1 MAACGLP
8 LDGILLSPLLLVF
21 LLKVG
26 PVGLVPNTIILS
38 GDVRG
43 ILDHQAIIRAKATIL
58 DVLKEP
64 PEGGGILRRCHGS
77 LWSCKEDQI
86 GQAQSEGTTVLHV
99 WPVSGNLLGFP
110 SRRCDPLGLL

>member
-1 MAACGLP
+1 MAACVLP
-8 LDGILLSPLLLVF
+8 LDGIFLSPLLLVF

-26 PVGLVPNTIILS
+26 PVGLVPNTVILS

-43 ILDHQAIIRAKATIL
+43 ILDHQAIIRPKATIL

-64 PEGGGILRRCHGS
+64 PEGGGLLRRRHGS

-86 GQAQSEGTTVLHV
+86 GQAQSEGTRVLHV
-99 WPVSGNLLGFP
+99 GQM
-110 SRRCDPLGLL
+110 